1 MVVRLLPRIHLVMI
15 PELIHQPIWYQKI
28 GWCWI
33 LGRLRSFN
41 EISITASNTS
51 YSYGGRLLPLWG
63 SVFMRSALER

>member
-41 EISITASNTS
+41 EISITI
-51 YSYGGRLLPLWG
+51 
-63 SVFMRSALER
+63 RSSLES